1 MDKVYLFG
9 AGINAYGVI
18 SYIGK
23 ENIIA
28 IIDNEKKKQGRSIL
42 EVPIISFESYLNKK
56 NSNNEIVITA
66 AVYDEIIKQLKNSN
80 IQNFSMAPM
89 ITAGSILNPNEI
101 VKYCKSLESIYLV
114 GQNILTEKFCE
125 YILKNKSDT
134 KLYIVENEKKN
145 SNLNK
150 VEYVQYES
158 IPNDADIILFK
169 EDLSSIDKKNIVKFK
184 NVHDIYELKDEKK
197 YKRLKKYK
205 DKYKGKK
212 CFIVGNGPSLK
223 ISDLERIY
231 KDKIDSFGL
240 NLIYKIYSDTAWR
253 PTFLAISDYT
263 VYRAYYEEL
272 KKLDTKSMFIRD
284 FYQIEGTPAIKD
296 INYFPSSGK
305 RDYYDM
311 QKFSNDITKNVYS
324 GYTVMYDAMQ
334 IAIYM
339 GFSEIYLIGA
349 DFSYLG
355 DVIQQGNHIYDYKE
369 KDKRDVSGTIHID
382 VSLNAFMIAKKY
394 AEDNNIKI
402 YNATRGG
409 KLEVFERKSL
419 DELFEE
425 IENNEV

>member
-184 NVHDIYELKDEKK
+184 NVHDIFEL
-197 YKRLKKYK
+197 
-205 DKYKGKK
+205 
-212 CFIVGNGPSLK
+212 
-223 ISDLERIY
+223 
-231 KDKIDSFGL
+231 
-240 NLIYKIYSDTAWR
+240 
-253 PTFLAISDYT
+253 
-263 VYRAYYEEL
+263 
-272 KKLDTKSMFIRD
+272 
-284 FYQIEGTPAIKD
+284 
-296 INYFPSSGK
+296 
-305 RDYYDM
+305 
-311 QKFSNDITKNVYS
+311 
-324 GYTVMYDAMQ
+324 
-334 IAIYM
+334 
-339 GFSEIYLIGA
+339 
-349 DFSYLG
+349 
-355 DVIQQGNHIYDYKE
+355 
-369 KDKRDVSGTIHID
+369 
-382 VSLNAFMIAKKY
+382 
-394 AEDNNIKI
+394 
-402 YNATRGG
+402 
-409 KLEVFERKSL
+409 
-419 DELFEE
+419 
-425 IENNEV
+425 